1 MFATGAASRRTPASA
16 MRPRLTR
23 DDAEMLDTASLL
35 LEMLLAGGG
44 HGFARL
50 DEIRRIAEYDEL
62 LPGLA
67 AAREHSPPADRPAIL
82 ASESVL
88 HRIMYGPLDDRDL
101 QDLRSSVKV
110 LGLPRRLATI
120 SGQWAPPSSL

>member
-1 MFATGAASRRTPASA
+1 

-23 DDAEMLDTASLL
+23 DDAEMLDSASLL

-44 HGFARL
+44 RSFARIE
-50 DEIRRIAEYDEL
+50 EIRRIAEYDEL

-67 AAREHSPPADRPAIL
+67 AARERSHPADRPAIF

-101 QDLRSSVKV
+101 QDLRSTVEV
-110 LGLPRRLATI
+110 LDLPRRLATI
-120 SGQWAPPSSL
+120 SGQWLPPSSL